1 MSKKT
6 SLSPC
11 IGDDGYYYFTFN
23 QGAEYEI
30 HTGTGAAV
38 YTILDCVY
46 QEEQQSYVV
55 GIQVGENKSV
65 REMSLQRL
73 SFLFDNAKSVKA
85 ITEGEAKELP
95 VTKAEVELYYARYVK
110 ARNKRKREANATLK
124 DDKAYQKLLA
134 EEKDLSPKWAQAICN
149 ESADESA
156 LEERMKKINAEKR
169 AILDKLGIKPSDL
182 KAVEKCEV
190 CEDKGV
196 TPKGN
201 ICACALA
208 QSVKIRAYCAAER
221 LVERKL
227 EEQLNETGK
236 TGENT

>member
-6 SLSPC
+6 SLTPC
-11 IGDDGYYYFTFN
+11 IGDDGYYYFTYN
-23 QGAEYEI
+23 QGAEYEVN
-30 HTGTGAAV
+30 TGTGAAV

-46 QEEQQSYVV
+46 QEESQSYVV

-73 SFLFDNAKSVKA
+73 SFLFDNAKSVKV
-85 ITEGEAKELP
+85 ITEGEPKELP

-156 LEERMKKINAEKR
+156 LEEKMKTISAEKR

-208 QSVKIRAYCAAER
+208 QSVKIKAYCAAER
-221 LVERKL
+221 LVEMRI
-227 EEQLNETGK
+227 EEQLNETE